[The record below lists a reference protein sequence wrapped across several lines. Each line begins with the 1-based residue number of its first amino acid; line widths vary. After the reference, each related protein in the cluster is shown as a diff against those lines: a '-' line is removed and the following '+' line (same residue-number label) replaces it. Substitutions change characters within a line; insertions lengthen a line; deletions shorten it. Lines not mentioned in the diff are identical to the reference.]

1 MLKLKAKARLL
12 NEKVI
17 KKAKINFDDVQ
28 DDILNLKFKWSN
40 KRTDIDTFRKY
51 VNRYLRDFEG
61 FKGCYEIIDLSLS
74 VEKE

>member
-1 MLKLKAKARLL
+1 MLKLNAKVRLL

-17 KKAKINFDDVQ
+17 KKAKMNFDDVQ
-28 DDILNLKFKWSN
+28 DDILSLKFKWNN

-51 VNRYLRDFEG
+51 INRYLRDFDG

-74 VEKE
+74 KEI